1 MGMKGDLYLLY
12 LAILSVVAGVY
23 SLTNHKSTVDPL
35 LNLQMGI
42 VFSVVGAIFVL
53 LFIRQTKQRSN
64 K

>member
-1 MGMKGDLYLLY
+1 MKGDLYLLY

-23 SLTNHKSTVDPL
+23 TLINHKSTEDPM

-42 VFSVVGAIFVL
+42 VFSVVGAILLF
-53 LFIRQTKQRSN
+53 LFIRQTKRRSN